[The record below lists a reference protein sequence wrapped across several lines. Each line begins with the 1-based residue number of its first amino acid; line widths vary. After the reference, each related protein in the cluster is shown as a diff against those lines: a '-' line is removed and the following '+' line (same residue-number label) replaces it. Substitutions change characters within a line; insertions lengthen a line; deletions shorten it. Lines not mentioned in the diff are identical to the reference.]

1 MTGSLPRTAF
11 AAMCRPQVKNQ
22 FDAARLEE
30 TEEEAEGEES
40 DADAGTSVSVVAD
53 AAVAR

>member
-1 MTGSLPRTAF
+1 MY
-11 AAMCRPQVKNQ
+11 RPQVKNQ